1 MAVEATIT
9 LAITNVVVVSLEGLA
24 KSTLNIFFISL
35 VSCGISF
42 AGGLLKEIIDA
53 LIGSGF
59 DWVDLMADLG
69 GCAIA
74 AAVILVGIGLRTL
87 LRHDSKMKEKRIH
100 TTNDEET
107 VPADPDAQLNA

>member
-1 MAVEATIT
+1 
-9 LAITNVVVVSLEGLA
+9 
-24 KSTLNIFFISL
+24 
-35 VSCGISF
+35 
-42 AGGLLKEIIDA
+42 
-53 LIGSGF
+53 
-59 DWVDLMADLG
+59 MADLG